1 MVSLSRHNQKAAPRL
16 GRIVGLSL
24 TVLMLLLAWVDPLL
38 LTRFE
43 NVSLDMRFRL
53 RGERPPD
60 KDIVLVLIDD
70 KSLQELGRWPWPR
83 NLQAK
88 LVTEVAAQG
97 AKVIGLDIIYSE
109 PEHDGAARAL
119 QEIIDDV
126 NTTSENSRALIE
138 IVERKLKATDPDIAF
153 SRSLAE
159 ARNVVLGFPLF
170 VQERASLAAA
180 LPTEAVVTDVIRRSE
195 FMLVRQPIKDGAVQ
209 PFQAINV
216 LSPLA
221 SFASQAAGLGHVYS
235 PPDLDGTTRS
245 EYLALRLRDSYYPSF
260 ALEVTRHFL
269 GAARDRL
276 SLSLGEGVRVADR
289 LILTDVRSRMYIN
302 FIGRE
307 GRFLSVSAADVIQRR
322 TESGAFKNKVVL
334 VGTTALA
341 TYDQH
346 VTPFSSNFPGV
357 EKNATVI
364 ENILHERFIRKS
376 IWFGPLELGM
386 MLFFGL
392 AVSFTLPRLRALP
405 GTLWAAGAGLSYAC
419 VTAYAFAVHNL
430 WLPLVGPLVN
440 LTGAFAAVTIL
451 NFMTKERQAKEIRR
465 IFSSYVNPQIVEQ
478 IIDSPDGCNLSGQRK
493 QLTMLFADLINFT
506 SFSEKHSAEEVVA
519 QLNEYLTAMT
529 EIVFYW
535 DGTLDKFVGDQI
547 VVFWGAPLD
556 QADHAERAIKCALHM
571 RKRLAELREKWA
583 GEKKVLLDSGI
594 GINTGAVVVGNIGAE
609 GKKVDYTI
617 IGDQV
622 NLASRFQGLTRTFG
636 VPIVLTEYTAEHL
649 KSLMGAPDREDN
661 RGRLGHVLLRR
672 LGTVTVK
679 GRAEPVEA
687 YTVQSLKMGERSRIE

>member
-1 MVSLSRHNQKAAPRL
+1 MVSRARHSQTAVHRL

-24 TVLMLLLAWVDPLL
+24 TLLMLLLAWVDPLL
-38 LTRFE
+38 LTKLE

-70 KSLQELGRWPWPR
+70 KSLQEMGRWPWPR
-83 NLQAK
+83 NVQAK
-88 LVTEVAAQG
+88 LVNAIAAEG
-97 AKVIGLDIIYSE
+97 AKVIGLDIIYTE
-109 PEHDGAARAL
+109 PEHDGVARDL
-119 QEIIDDV
+119 QEIIDDLKA
-126 NTTSENSRALIE
+126 TPGYSRALIK
-138 IVERKLKATDPDIAF
+138 VLERKLEVADADKAF
-153 SRSLAE
+153 VRSLGE

-170 VQERASLAAA
+170 VQERPSPPAA
-180 LPTEAVVTDVIRRSE
+180 LPAKAGFADVIRRSE
-195 FMLVRQPIKDGAVQ
+195 FMLVRQPIKGGAVE
-209 PFQAINV
+209 PFEAIHV

-221 SFASQAAGLGHVYS
+221 SFASQAASLGHVYS
-235 PPDLDGTTRS
+235 LPDLDGTTRS
-245 EYLALRLRDSYYPSF
+245 EYLALRYQDAYYPSF
-260 ALEVTRHFL
+260 ALEVTRLFL

-276 SLSLGEGVRVADR
+276 SLSLGEGVRLADR
-289 LILTDVRSRMYIN
+289 LILTDMRSRMYIN
-302 FIGRE
+302 FIGQE
-307 GRFLSVSAADVIQRR
+307 GRFVSVSAADVIHRR
-322 TESGAFKNKVVL
+322 TRAGAFKDKVVL

-346 VTPFSSNFPGV
+346 VTPFSANFPGV

-364 ENILHERFIRKS
+364 ENILHEGFIRRS
-376 IWFGPLELGM
+376 IWFAPQELGM
-386 MLFFGL
+386 MFFFGL
-392 AVSFTLPRLRALP
+392 AVTFILPRLRALP
-405 GTLWAAGAGLSYAC
+405 GTLLTAGVGLSYAG

-430 WLPLVGPLVN
+430 WLPFIGPL
-440 LTGAFAAVTIL
+440 LTLAGTFMALTIV
-451 NFMTKERQAKEIRR
+451 NFMTKERQAKDIRR
-465 IFSSYVNPQIVEQ
+465 MFSSYVNPQIVEEL
-478 IIDSPDGCNLSGQRK
+478 IACPAGANLSGQRK
-493 QLTMLFADLINFT
+493 ELTMLFSDLINFT
-506 SFSEKHSAEEVVA
+506 SFSEKHSAEAVVA

-529 EIVFYW
+529 EVVFHW

-571 RKRLAELREKWA
+571 RKRLTELRKKWA
-583 GEKKVLLDSGI
+583 GEGKALLDSGI

-609 GKKVDYTI
+609 GKKVDYTM

-649 KSLMGAPDREDN
+649 KSLMNAAEREDN

-672 LGTVTVK
+672 LGTVRVK
-679 GRAEPVEA
+679 GKAEPVEA
-687 YTVQSLKMGERSRIE
+687 YTVESLKMGERSRIE